1 MFAWRD
7 SKVVQVAVHNI
18 SGEVI
23 DHIDLS
29 DEVFGIPMNAAVVRQ
44 ALLRQQANA
53 RQGTVE
59 TKTRGQV
66 SGGGKKPYRQKGTGR
81 ARRGSSRSPLLRGG
95 GIIFGPHPRS
105 HNQAIPK
112 KVRRLALRC
121 ILSSKVAEDEMFV
134 INALAYDKPDTK
146 EMANI
151 ISALKLGKSLL
162 IVTDEPDTNVYKSAR
177 NFEGAD
183 VLPAYMLNVKDIL
196 SHRKMLI
203 TVNAAKKVDD
213 LWKPVVRKPA
223 KV

>member
-7 SKVVQVAVHNI
+7 SKLVQVAVHNV
-18 SGEVI
+18 SGEII

-29 DEVFGIPMNAAVVRQ
+29 DEVFGIPMNSAVVRQ
-44 ALLRQQANA
+44 SLLRQQANA

-59 TKTRGQV
+59 TKRRGEV

-95 GIIFGPHPRS
+95 GVVFGPHPRS

-121 ILSSKVAEDEMFV
+121 ILSSKIAENEMLV
-134 INALAYDKPDTK
+134 IDALAYDKPDTK
-146 EMANI
+146 GMAKI
-151 ISALKLGKSLL
+151 VDALKLGKSLL
-162 IVTDEPDTNVYKSAR
+162 IVTDEPDANVYKSAR
-177 NFEGAD
+177 NIEGAD
-183 VLPAYMLNVKDIL
+183 VLPAYMLNAKDML

-203 TVNAAKKVDD
+203 TVKAAKKVDE
-213 LWKPVVRKPA
+213 LCKPVARKTA

>member
-1 MFAWRD
+1 M
-7 SKVVQVAVHNI
+7 VQVAVHNV

-29 DEVFGIPMNAAVVRQ
+29 DEVFGIPMNSAVVRQ
-44 ALLRQQANA
+44 SLLRQQANA

-121 ILSSKVAEDEMFV
+121 ILSTKIADNEMVV
-134 INALAYDKPDTK
+134 IDALAYDKPDTK
-146 EMANI
+146 GVAKI
-151 ISALKLGKSLL
+151 VDALKLGKSLL
-162 IVTDEPDTNVYKSAR
+162 IVTDEPDANVYKSAR
-177 NFEGAD
+177 NLEGAD

-203 TVNAAKKVDD
+203 TVKAAKKVAD
-213 LWKPVVRKPA
+213 LWKPVVRKTA

>member
-1 MFAWRD
+1 M
-7 SKVVQVAVHNI
+7 VQVAVHNI

-121 ILSSKVAEDEMFV
+121 ILSSKIAENEMFV
-134 INALAYDKPDTK
+134 IDALAYDKPDTK
-146 EMANI
+146 GMAKIVN
-151 ISALKLGKSLL
+151 ALKLGKSIL
-162 IVTDEPDTNVYKSAR
+162 IVTDEPDMNVYKSAR

-183 VLPAYMLNVKDIL
+183 VLPAYMLNVKDVL

-213 LWKPVVRKPA
+213 LWKPVVRKTA

>member
-1 MFAWRD
+1 MFARRV
-7 SKVVQVAVHNI
+7 SKLVQVAVHNI

-29 DEVFGIPMNAAVVRQ
+29 DEVFGIPMNSAVVRQ
-44 ALLRQQANA
+44 SLLRQQANA

-59 TKTRGQV
+59 TKRRGEV

-95 GIIFGPHPRS
+95 GVVFGPHPRS

-121 ILSSKVAEDEMFV
+121 ILSSKIAENEMLV
-134 INALAYDKPDTK
+134 IDALAYDKPDTK
-146 EMANI
+146 GMAKI
-151 ISALKLGKSLL
+151 VDALKLGKSLL
-162 IVTDEPDTNVYKSAR
+162 IVTDEPDANVYKSAR
-177 NFEGAD
+177 NIEGAD
-183 VLPAYMLNVKDIL
+183 VLPAYMLNAKDML

-203 TVNAAKKVDD
+203 TMKAAKKVDE
-213 LWKPVVRKPA
+213 LCKPVAQKTA

>member
-1 MFAWRD
+1 MFARRV
-7 SKVVQVAVHNI
+7 SKLVQVAVHNI

-29 DEVFGIPMNAAVVRQ
+29 DEVFGIPMNSAVVRQ
-44 ALLRQQANA
+44 SLLRQQANA

-59 TKTRGQV
+59 TKRRGEV

-95 GIIFGPHPRS
+95 GVVFGPHPRS

-121 ILSSKVAEDEMFV
+121 ILSSKIAENEMLV
-134 INALAYDKPDTK
+134 IDALAYDKPDTK
-146 EMANI
+146 GMAKI
-151 ISALKLGKSLL
+151 VDALKLGKSLL
-162 IVTDEPDTNVYKSAR
+162 IVTDEPDANVYKSAR
-177 NFEGAD
+177 NIEGAD
-183 VLPAYMLNVKDIL
+183 VLPAYMLNAKDML

-203 TVNAAKKVDD
+203 TVKAAKKVDE
-213 LWKPVVRKPA
+213 LCKPVAQKTA

>member
-7 SKVVQVAVHNI
+7 SKLVQVAVHNV

-29 DEVFGIPMNAAVVRQ
+29 DEVFGIPMNSAVVRQ
-44 ALLRQQANA
+44 SLLRQQANA
-53 RQGTVE
+53 RQGTAE
-59 TKTRGQV
+59 TKRRGEV

-95 GIIFGPHPRS
+95 GVVFGPHPRS
-105 HNQAIPK
+105 YNQAIPK

-121 ILSSKVAEDEMFV
+121 ILSSKIAENEMFV
-134 INALAYDKPDTK
+134 IDALAYDKPNTK
-146 EMANI
+146 GMAKVVD
-151 ISALKLGKSLL
+151 ALKLGQSLL
-162 IVTDEPDTNVYKSAR
+162 IVTEEPDANVYKSAR

-183 VLPAYMLNVKDIL
+183 VLPAYMLNAKDML

-203 TVNAAKKVDD
+203 TVKAAKKVDE
-213 LWKPVVRKPA
+213 LWKPVARKTA

>member
-1 MFAWRD
+1 MFARRV
-7 SKVVQVAVHNI
+7 SKLVQVAVHNI

-29 DEVFGIPMNAAVVRQ
+29 DEVFGIPMNSAVVRQ
-44 ALLRQQANA
+44 SLLRQQANA

-59 TKTRGQV
+59 TKRRGEV

-95 GIIFGPHPRS
+95 GVVFGPHPRS

-121 ILSSKVAEDEMFV
+121 ILSSKIAENEMLV
-134 INALAYDKPDTK
+134 IDALAYDKPDTK
-146 EMANI
+146 GMAKI
-151 ISALKLGKSLL
+151 VDALKLGKSLL
-162 IVTDEPDTNVYKSAR
+162 IVTDEPDANVYKSAR
-177 NFEGAD
+177 NIEGAD
-183 VLPAYMLNVKDIL
+183 VLPAYMLNAKDML

-203 TVNAAKKVDD
+203 TVKAAKKVDE
-213 LWKPVVRKPA
+213 LCKPVARKTA
-223 KV
+223 RV

>member
-1 MFAWRD
+1 MFARRV
-7 SKVVQVAVHNI
+7 SKLVQVAVHNI

-29 DEVFGIPMNAAVVRQ
+29 DEVFGIPMNSAVVRQ
-44 ALLRQQANA
+44 SLLRQQANA

-59 TKTRGQV
+59 TKRRGEV

-95 GIIFGPHPRS
+95 GVVFGPHPRS

-121 ILSSKVAEDEMFV
+121 ILSSKIAENEMLV
-134 INALAYDKPDTK
+134 IDALAYDKPDTK
-146 EMANI
+146 GMAKI
-151 ISALKLGKSLL
+151 VDALKLGKSLL
-162 IVTDEPDTNVYKSAR
+162 IVTDEPDANVYKSAR
-177 NFEGAD
+177 NIEGAD
-183 VLPAYMLNVKDIL
+183 VLPAYMLNAKDML

-203 TVNAAKKVDD
+203 TVKAAKKVDE
-213 LWKPVVRKPA
+213 LCKPVARKTA

>member
-1 MFAWRD
+1 MFARRV
-7 SKVVQVAVHNI
+7 SKLVQVAVHNI

-29 DEVFGIPMNAAVVRQ
+29 DEVFGIPMNSAVVRQ
-44 ALLRQQANA
+44 SLLRQQANA

-59 TKTRGQV
+59 TKRRGEV

-95 GIIFGPHPRS
+95 GVVFGPHPRS

-121 ILSSKVAEDEMFV
+121 ILSSKIVENEMLV
-134 INALAYDKPDTK
+134 IDALAYDKPDTK
-146 EMANI
+146 GMAKI
-151 ISALKLGKSLL
+151 VDALKLGKSLL
-162 IVTDEPDTNVYKSAR
+162 IVTDEPDANVYKSAR
-177 NFEGAD
+177 NIEGAD
-183 VLPAYMLNVKDIL
+183 VLPAYMLNAKDML

-203 TVNAAKKVDD
+203 TMKAAKKVDE
-213 LWKPVVRKPA
+213 LCKPVAQKTA